1 MKEAWQ
7 AVRVP
12 IFGVIGIVLV
22 TLIAFAVVKPSALT
36 VQRPVWSITG
46 NAIVDS
52 SLYDGHIT
60 LQDGCAQVSQQV
72 CGTDGKTY
80 LNFCEAR
87 KAGVDMRY
95 QGACQD

>member
-12 IFGVIGIVLV
+12 IFGLIGIVLV

-36 VQRPVWSITG
+36 VKQPVWSITG

-60 LQDGCAQVSQQV
+60 AQASCAPVNEPV

-80 LNFCEAR
+80 LNLCEAR
-87 KAGVDMRY
+87 KASVDMRY
-95 QGACQD
+95 LGACQ